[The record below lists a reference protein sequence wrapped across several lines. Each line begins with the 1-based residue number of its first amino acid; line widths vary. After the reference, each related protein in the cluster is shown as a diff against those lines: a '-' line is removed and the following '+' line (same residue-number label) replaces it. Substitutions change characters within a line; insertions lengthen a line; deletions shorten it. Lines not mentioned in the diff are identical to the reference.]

1 LRSLART
8 RNFSPVRLLQDADQ
22 KILHVVNRVR
32 DFGQIVAGP
41 QKLR

>member
-1 LRSLART
+1 M
-8 RNFSPVRLLQDADQ
+8 DADQ
-22 KILHVVNRVR
+22 GERSGYMKGFANRAR

>member
-1 LRSLART
+1 MPKANGT
-8 RNFSPVRLLQDADQ
+8 RIKAKKSDQ
-22 KILHVVNRVR
+22 KDFANRVR

>member
-1 LRSLART
+1 MAPQRHC
-8 RNFSPVRLLQDADQ
+8 FLQLFKCVGKDFA
-22 KILHVVNRVR
+22 NRAR

>member
-1 LRSLART
+1 VYLQGGH
-8 RNFSPVRLLQDADQ
+8 VRILY
-22 KILHVVNRVR
+22 KIGEKIGERFANRAR

>member
-1 LRSLART
+1 MMNVKGLAKR
-8 RNFSPVRLLQDADQ
+8 A
-22 KILHVVNRVR
+22 R

>member
-1 LRSLART
+1 MLSAEQGIKSDLKGFT
-8 RNFSPVRLLQDADQ
+8 
-22 KILHVVNRVR
+22 NRAR